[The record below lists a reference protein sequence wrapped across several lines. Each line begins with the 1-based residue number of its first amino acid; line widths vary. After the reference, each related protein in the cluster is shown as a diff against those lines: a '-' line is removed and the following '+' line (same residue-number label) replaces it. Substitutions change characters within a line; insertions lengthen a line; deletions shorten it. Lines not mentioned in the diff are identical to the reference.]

1 MLDCLKSQKV
11 NFNCR
16 QGNMQLAI
24 ASFIAISRKQKL
36 AAMSM
41 SGKCE
46 AFDNLFKFGAC
57 ETVKLSRWTRGQ
69 RIG

>member
-1 MLDCLKSQKV
+1 
-11 NFNCR
+11 
-16 QGNMQLAI
+16 MQLAI
-24 ASFIAISRKQKL
+24 ASFIASSRKQKL

-57 ETVKLSRWTRGQ
+57 VKQLNSADGLEVKE
-69 RIG
+69 